1 LVRSK
6 EGVTKKL
13 KTMERFY
20 FKVILIV
27 LVASVIGAC
36 SNKKLENNIKSL
48 ERRVATLEGKSG
60 GTVTATET
68 SNASAVETSN
78 ASIASSAN
86 GTEFPVMTFTETEYD
101 FGSVKEGE
109 IVDYTFS
116 FTNTGNFPLIINK
129 ATATCGC
136 TVPEWPKEPISA
148 GGKGVIRVKFDS
160 KNKKNLQTKYV
171 SINANTKPEVT
182 RLKITGNVIPIDD
195 SNS

>member
-1 LVRSK
+1 
-6 EGVTKKL
+6 
-13 KTMERFY
+13 MERLY

-27 LVASVIGAC
+27 CVAGVIGAC

-48 ERRVATLEGKSG
+48 ERRVASLEGRSG
-60 GTVTATET
+60 GTTTAAEP
-68 SNASAVETSN
+68 SSASAVETSN
-78 ASIASSAN
+78 ASTAN
-86 GTEFPVMTFTETEYD
+86 ANEFPVMTFTDTEYD